1 MARKRFNRAAICSSS
16 NYESS
21 KKAHREFI
29 KEQHV
34 VNAEV
39 ITVIACEVK
48 VTKQAYISVFGKLIP
63 LTPQEV
69 LLHGSL
75 NIIYK

>member
-1 MARKRFNRAAICSSS
+1 MARKRFNRAAVCSSS

-29 KEQHV
+29 KEQHI

-39 ITVIACEVK
+39 LTIVSTEVVIK
-48 VTKQAYISVFGKLIP
+48 KQAFISVFGKLIP
-63 LTPQEV
+63 ISEQEIV
-69 LLHGSL
+69 QHKTL